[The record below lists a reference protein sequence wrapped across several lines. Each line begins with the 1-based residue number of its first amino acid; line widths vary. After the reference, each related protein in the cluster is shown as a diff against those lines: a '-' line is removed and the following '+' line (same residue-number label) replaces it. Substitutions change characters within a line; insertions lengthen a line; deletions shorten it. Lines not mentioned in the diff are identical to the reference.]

1 MIKTVL
7 FYLVLLLVF
16 YLTGRVATVFFQ
28 KKIAFSEALIL
39 GFITFLALIEIFGCF
54 CTVFQLRI
62 DFFMGITVCVSL
74 LCIIAGLIVIKR
86 ENRVY
91 AGFLTKPS
99 PVLILSLLLMCFL
112 IVLSILYYR
121 ADADDAFYVGNVNL
135 FINSAYLYPY
145 ESSMGNPLIPS
156 SGMYRLETWEALM
169 AVLCKAFSISA
180 SAMMH
185 TIIIPVLLIL
195 SFCAYTFLG
204 KRLFRTNNA
213 TYLFYIFVILFFLV
227 SGYSVYSPGSFLFSR
242 LWQGKAVYLH
252 LIIPVVL
259 GCVASCVKER
269 CSYQSERLKLT
280 GVLVVA
286 VLAGVALNPTSL
298 YIIGILILF
307 SMMALAWSK
316 RDIHWLRV
324 AIIPEVITFML
335 LLFVFFLSRTSTS
348 TALGTDKGFLELFYQ
363 VIEIFKDFWG
373 EGWVYLILYFAAVV
387 YIYFKGDHEKKTLFL
402 YTPLLLLAFV
412 WNPIC
417 GALILKVIAATYWRV
432 FWLMPVGL
440 TLACVGVMLL
450 ERKASKLFRIGLAV
464 IVVIVI
470 CGPGQ
475 WMFSRENG
483 FAMATSVEK
492 LPNEV
497 ELFAPNI
504 RLEEGTVLLACS
516 DIATTFCQKYT
527 DVQLV
532 CSRVMYLETIS
543 DTREIEERTI
553 LQNFSDGI
561 LEEHDLEVVP
571 PLLQKYDVDWLI
583 LKKSAIDENDYLI
596 NKDLVEMIEESD
608 AMRLYSVK

>member
-1 MIKTVL
+1 M
-7 FYLVLLLVF
+7 FYA
-16 YLTGRVATVFFQ
+16 TGKAATVFFQ
-28 KKIAFSEALIL
+28 KKKSFSENLIL
-39 GFITFLALIEIFGCF
+39 GFIVFLALLEILGCF
-54 CTVFQLRI
+54 CTVFQLRMDLFI
-62 DFFMGITVCVSL
+62 GITVCVSL
-74 LCIIAGLIVIKR
+74 LCVITGVIAIKH
-86 ENRVY
+86 ENRVNS
-91 AGFLTKPS
+91 GFLTKLS
-99 PVLILSLLLMCFL
+99 PALILSLLLMSFL

-169 AVLCKAFSISA
+169 AVFCKAFSISA

-185 TIIIPVLLIL
+185 TIIIPLLLIL

-204 KRLFRTNNA
+204 KRLFQTNNA
-213 TYLFYIFVILFFLV
+213 AYLFYILAMLFFLF

-259 GCVASCVKER
+259 GCVASCAKKR
-269 CSYQSERLKLT
+269 SSYQSERLKLT
-280 GVLVVA
+280 GVLVAA

-335 LLFVFFLSRTSTS
+335 LLFVFFLSQTSTS
-348 TALGTDKGFLELFYQ
+348 TTLGTNGGFFESFYQ
-363 VIEIFKDFWG
+363 VIEIFRNYWG
-373 EGWVYLILYFAAVV
+373 EGWIYLLPYLVAVI
-387 YIYFKGDHEKKTLFL
+387 YLYFKGNHEERTLFL
-402 YTPLLLLAFV
+402 YTPLLLLILV

-440 TLACVGVMLL
+440 TLACVGVKLVQ
-450 ERKASKLFRIGLAV
+450 RKTSKLLRIGVAV
-464 IVVIVI
+464 IITIVI

-475 WMFSRENG
+475 WMFAKENG
-483 FAMATSVEK
+483 FVIATSVEK
-492 LPNEV
+492 LPNEI

-504 RLEEGTVLLACS
+504 RTEDGSVLLACS
-516 DIATTFCQKYT
+516 DIATTFCQKYS
-527 DVQLV
+527 DVQLI
-532 CSRVMYLETIS
+532 CSRVMYLETID
-543 DTREIEERTI
+543 DTKEVEERTM
-553 LQNFSDGI
+553 LQKFADGVLGESDF
-561 LEEHDLEVVP
+561 EAVP
-571 PLLQKYDVDWLI
+571 SLLQKYGVDWLV
-583 LKKSAIDENDYLI
+583 LKKSAINENDYLL
-596 NKDLVEMIEESD
+596 NNDFVEIIEESD
-608 AMRLYSVK
+608 TMRLYQVK